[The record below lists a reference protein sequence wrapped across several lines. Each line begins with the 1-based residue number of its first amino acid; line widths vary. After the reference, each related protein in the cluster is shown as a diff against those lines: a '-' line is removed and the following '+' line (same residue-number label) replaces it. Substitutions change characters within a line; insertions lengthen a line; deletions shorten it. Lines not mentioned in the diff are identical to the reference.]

1 MTVRAAAA
9 EGKMNGAA
17 NFWGNAMATSKPS
30 PTSDQT
36 QKPERTDTTQAH
48 HPPAPRQPPVN
59 LPRPGAKGQNAPRA
73 RQRVTARQ
81 RGPR

>member
-1 MTVRAAAA
+1 
-9 EGKMNGAA
+9 
-17 NFWGNAMATSKPS
+17 MAISKAPT
-30 PTSDQT
+30 TSDQPK
-36 QKPERTDTTQAH
+36 KPERTDSPQAH

-59 LPRPGAKGQNAPRA
+59 LPRPGAKGQGAPRP